1 MAYVITQSCCSD
13 ASCVRVCPVNC
24 IHPTPAEPD
33 FGTTDLLYVDGEV
46 CIDCGACADA
56 CPVDAVKPA
65 ERLTSAESIFA
76 ALNDE
81 YYARRGSPSVWGA
94 PEFPQALPSA
104 SRGLRVAVVGTG
116 PSASYA
122 AEELL
127 HRTEAEVT
135 MIDRLPLPGGL
146 VRGGVAPDHQ
156 PTKQVGDTFAS
167 LWDNPRVTLLTDVEV
182 GRHVSREEVLE
193 HQHAVVYA
201 SGASSAR
208 RLDVPGEDLAGSLSA
223 VDVVRWYNADP
234 AATVAPGLGTERA
247 VVVGTGNV
255 ALDVAR
261 LLTVDPSTLATT
273 DIAEAALDAL
283 ARSTLDEVLVLGR
296 RGPEHA
302 AYTAP
307 ELLALAGRD
316 DVDLVVADEPRTRA
330 AVEAGEGRASLLRYL
345 PLGPRAGPRPPGRR
359 RVVLAFHAT
368 LDAVTG
374 CDRVA
379 GVALRHGGRPVDVPT
394 GLVVSAVGYRGGPVP
409 GLPLD
414 EDRGTVPHER
424 GRVRGVPGCYV
435 TGWLKRGPSGGI
447 GANRADSLE
456 TVDTLLGDL
465 GSGPVRPLP
474 GSARAFRRLVRRR
487 RPQHLGVREVLAL
500 DEQERARGRAVGRPR
515 LKGPA

>member
-1 MAYVITQSCCSD
+1 VAYVITQSCCSD
-13 ASCVRVCPVNC
+13 ATCVRVCPVNC
-24 IHPTPAEPD
+24 IHPTPDEPD
-33 FGTTDLLYVDGEV
+33 FGTTDLLYVDGET

-65 ERLTSAESIFA
+65 ERLTAPESIFA
-76 ALNDE
+76 ALNDA
-81 YYARRGSPSVWGA
+81 YYARRDRPTVWEE
-94 PEFPQALPSA
+94 PEFPQALPSP

-122 AEELL
+122 AEEVL

-156 PTKQVGDTFAS
+156 STKQVGDSFAS

-182 GRHVSREEVLE
+182 GRDVTRAELLE
-193 HQHAVVYA
+193 HHHAVVYA

-234 AATVAPGLGTERA
+234 AASVSPRLETERA

-261 LLTVDPSTLATT
+261 LLTADPAALTAT
-273 DIAEAALDAL
+273 DIAQPALDEL
-283 ARSTLDEVLVLGR
+283 TRSTLGEVLVLAR
-296 RGPEHA
+296 RGPEHLA
-302 AYTAP
+302 CTAP

-330 AVEAGEGRASLLRYL
+330 AIEAGDGKAALLRDL
-345 PLGPRAGPRPPGRR
+345 PLVPLAGPRPPGRR
-359 RVVLAFHAT
+359 RVVLVFHAP

-374 CDRVA
+374 CDRVD
-379 GVALRHGGRPVDVPT
+379 GVALRHGDTLVDVPA
-394 GLVVSAVGYRGGPVP
+394 GLVVSAVGYRGRPVP
-409 GLPLD
+409 DLPFD

-424 GRVRGVPGCYV
+424 GRVRDVPGCYV
-435 TGWLKRGPSGGI
+435 TGWIKRGPSGGI

-456 TVDTLLGDL
+456 TVDTLLDDL

-500 DEQERARGRAVGRPR
+500 DGQERARGRAVGRPR
-515 LKGPA
+515 VKGPA

>member
-13 ASCVRVCPVNC
+13 ATCVRVCPVNC
-24 IHPTPAEPD
+24 IHPTPDEPD
-33 FGTTDLLYVDGEV
+33 FGTTEMLYVDGDS

-56 CPVDAVKPA
+56 CPVDAIKPA
-65 ERLTSAESIFA
+65 ERLTGPESIFA
-76 ALNDE
+76 ALNDA
-81 YYARRGSPSVWGA
+81 YYARRDAPTVWGEPA
-94 PEFPQALPSA
+94 FPLALPSP

-127 HRTEAEVT
+127 HRAEAEVT

-156 PTKQVGDTFAS
+156 STKQVGDTFAS
-167 LWDNPRVTLLTDVEV
+167 LWDNPRVTLLTGVEV
-182 GRHVSREEVLE
+182 GRDVTRAEILE
-193 HQHAVVYA
+193 HHHAVVYA

-234 AATVAPGLGTERA
+234 AASVAPRLATERA

-261 LLTVDPSTLATT
+261 LLTADPSTLAAT
-273 DIAEAALDAL
+273 DIAQPALDEL
-283 ARSTLDEVLVLGR
+283 TRSTLGEVLVLAR

-302 AYTAP
+302 AYTVP

-316 DVDLVVADEPRTRA
+316 DVDLVVADEPRTGA
-330 AVEAGEGRASLLRYL
+330 AIDAGDGKAALLRDL
-345 PLGPRAGPRPPGRR
+345 PLVPLAGPRPPGRR
-359 RVVLAFHAT
+359 RVVLAFHAP
-368 LDAVTG
+368 LDAATG
-374 CDRVA
+374 CDRVDGIA
-379 GVALRHGGRPVDVPT
+379 VRHGDRPVEVPT
-394 GLVVSAVGYRGGPVP
+394 GLVVAAVGYRGRPVP
-409 GLPLD
+409 DLPFD

-435 TGWLKRGPSGGI
+435 TGWVKRGPSGGI

-456 TVDTLLGDL
+456 TVDTLLEDL

-474 GSARAFRRLVRRR
+474 GSGRAFRRLVRRR

-500 DEQERARGRAVGRPR
+500 DGQERARGRAVGRPR
-515 LKGPA
+515 VKGPA

>member
-1 MAYVITQSCCSD
+1 M
-13 ASCVRVCPVNC
+13 
-24 IHPTPAEPD
+24 
-33 FGTTDLLYVDGEV
+33 
-46 CIDCGACADA
+46 
-56 CPVDAVKPA
+56 
-65 ERLTSAESIFA
+65 
-76 ALNDE
+76 
-81 YYARRGSPSVWGA
+81 
-94 PEFPQALPSA
+94 
-104 SRGLRVAVVGTG
+104 AVVGTG

-156 PTKQVGDTFAS
+156 STKQVGDSFAS
-167 LWDNPRVTLLTDVEV
+167 LWDNPRVALLTDVEV
-182 GRHVSREEVLE
+182 GRDVTRAELLE
-193 HQHAVVYA
+193 HHHAVVYA

-234 AATVAPGLGTERA
+234 AASVSPRLATERA

-261 LLTVDPSTLATT
+261 LLTADPAALAAT
-273 DIAEAALDAL
+273 DIAQPALDEL
-283 ARSTLDEVLVLGR
+283 TRSTLGEVLVLAR
-296 RGPEHA
+296 RGPEHMA
-302 AYTAP
+302 CTAP

-330 AVEAGEGRASLLRYL
+330 AIEAGDGKAALLRDL
-345 PLGPRAGPRPPGRR
+345 PLVPLAGPRPPGRR
-359 RVVLAFHAT
+359 RVVLVFHAP

-374 CDRVA
+374 CDRVD
-379 GVALRHGGRPVDVPT
+379 GVALRHGDTPVDVPA
-394 GLVVSAVGYRGGPVP
+394 GLVVSAVGYRGRPVP
-409 GLPLD
+409 DLPFD
-414 EDRGTVPHER
+414 EDSGTVPHER

-435 TGWLKRGPSGGI
+435 TGWVKRGPSGGI

-500 DEQERARGRAVGRPR
+500 DGEERARGRAVGRPR
-515 LKGPA
+515 VKGPA